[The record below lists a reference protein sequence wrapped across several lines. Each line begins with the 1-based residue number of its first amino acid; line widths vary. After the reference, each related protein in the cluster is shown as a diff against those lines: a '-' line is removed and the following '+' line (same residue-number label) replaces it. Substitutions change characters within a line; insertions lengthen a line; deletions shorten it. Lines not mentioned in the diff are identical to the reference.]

1 MSKSSDQEKFISSL
15 AKHGGMLRG
24 YIRNGVRTPQ
34 DVDELMQRVSLIA
47 WKKIDQ
53 LDDWDNF
60 PKWAATIA
68 RYEMLSFRREKARDR
83 LQFNDDVWDKLV
95 SESVVEDLQFRE
107 RRIRYLEECLKEL
120 PEYKRALLEKAY
132 NGEKSMKDL
141 AKESNRSPEAIY
153 KMMSRLRFTL
163 LLCIERKLEGGSET

>member
-1 MSKSSDQEKFISSL
+1 MSKSSEQEKFISSL

-68 RYEMLSFRREKARDR
+68 RFEMLSFRREKARDR
-83 LQFNDDVWDKLV
+83 LQFNDDVWDKLA

-120 PEYKRALLEKAY
+120 PEDKRALLEKAY
-132 NGEKSMKDL
+132 NGEISMKDL

-163 LLCIERKLEGGSET
+163 LLCIERKLEGGTQR

>member
-1 MSKSSDQEKFISSL
+1 MSKSKDHEKFISSL

-24 YIRNGVRTPQ
+24 FIRNGVRTPD
-34 DVDELMQRVSLIA
+34 DVDELMQRVSLVA

-53 LDDWDNF
+53 LDDWNNF

-68 RYEMLSFRREKARDR
+68 RYEILSFRREKARDR
-83 LQFNDDVWDKLV
+83 LQFADVVWEKLV
-95 SESVVEDLQFRE
+95 SESVIEDLQFRE

-120 PEYKRALLEKAY
+120 PDDKRALLVKAY
-132 NGEKSMKDL
+132 NGVSSMKDM
-141 AKESNRSPEAIY
+141 AKESNRSPEAFY

-163 LLCIERKLEGGSET
+163 LLCIERKIEGGTLG

>member
-1 MSKSSDQEKFISSL
+1 MSKSSDHEKFISSL

-60 PKWAATIA
+60 PKWTATIA

-83 LQFNDDVWDKLV
+83 LQFNDDVWDKLA

-120 PEYKRALLEKAY
+120 PEDKRALLEKAY

-163 LLCIERKLEGGSET
+163 LLCIERKLEGGTER

>member
-24 YIRNGVRTPQ
+24 YIRNGVRAPQ

-132 NGEKSMKDL
+132 NGETSMKDL
-141 AKESNRSPEAIY
+141 AKESNRSPESIY

-163 LLCIERKLEGGSET
+163 LLCIERKLERRTQR